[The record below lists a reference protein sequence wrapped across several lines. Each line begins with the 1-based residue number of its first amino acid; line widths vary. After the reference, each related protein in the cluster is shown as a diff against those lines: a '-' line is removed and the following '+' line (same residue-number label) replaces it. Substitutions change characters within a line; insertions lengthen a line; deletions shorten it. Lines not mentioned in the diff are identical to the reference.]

1 MRKRIWIGVMLL
13 FCLGVAALALIRTEW
28 FRQRWPLTKVEESIL
43 PSNALELAFLNYSEE
58 VYLAAEEFDLP
69 YEYLMALLVLECS
82 GQKPAGSRFENGV
95 YNRLVQVKSGDRRK
109 YEAVKQEHLL
119 EASDEAIRN
128 MATSWGPFQLMG
140 YKCVGMDVNVNDI
153 RGERAVFYGAKWIE
167 EEYGR
172 MLRKSHFKDAFHF
185 HNTGRKHPLV
195 GGPRTHD
202 PNYISRGLRY
212 IEYFKSRKPQ

>member
-1 MRKRIWIGVMLL
+1 MKSTKLVVKVTAGSDDPERCAQG
-13 FCLGVAALALIRTEW
+13 FTVASTALASGAQVSLWLTGEAAW
-28 FRQRWPLTKVEESIL
+28 F
-43 PSNALELAFLNYSEE
+43 ALAGKC
-58 VYLAAEEFDLP
+58 EEFDLP

-212 IEYFKSRKPQ
+212 IEYSKSRKPQ